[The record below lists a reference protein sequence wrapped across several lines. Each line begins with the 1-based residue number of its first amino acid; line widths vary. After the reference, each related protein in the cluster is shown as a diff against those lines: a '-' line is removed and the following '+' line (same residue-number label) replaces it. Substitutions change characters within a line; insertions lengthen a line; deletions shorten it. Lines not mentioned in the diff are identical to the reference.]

1 MGEQHVREPGEGA
14 ELREF
19 VRALLEDVQALEL
32 MLERGMFECD
42 VRRIGAEQE
51 VFLVDEGLR
60 PSKQGP
66 AVLERLGGGPFTT
79 ELGIFNIEANLPPL
93 ELGGDCLSRME
104 RLLNEHVGKIA
115 EAAREEDAR
124 VVLCG
129 ILPTMEKA
137 HLGPGWMTPVARY
150 RQLGQAMREARGSE
164 FRLLI
169 KGLDELQTTHDSVML
184 EACNTS
190 FQIHFQV
197 GADEFVPLYN
207 LAQVVT
213 APVLA
218 AAVNSPVFLQHR
230 LWHETRVALFQQ
242 SLDMRSETQTR
253 RGQRQRVSFGER
265 WVKDSVLEIYR
276 EDISRFRVLLA
287 TAREESPLAVLERG
301 EVPLLKALCL
311 HNSTVYRWNRPCYGV
326 KDGVP
331 HLRIE
336 TRVLPAG
343 PTILDEVANAAF
355 FNGLML
361 SLSRA
366 YDDVTKVISFDEVKG
381 NFTLAARYGLQAR
394 FHWTEGRECDA
405 KSLILK
411 ELLPLAR
418 TGLAA
423 RDIDRRDIDRY
434 LGVIGD
440 RVESG
445 RTGARWAL
453 DSLAAMGDQ
462 GTRDERYRTL
472 TAAYVEGCEGG
483 QPVHVWDLASLGPHA
498 ARRES
503 YRTVGQ
509 IMTREVFTVH
519 PDDLVDFAASL
530 MDWEHVRHVPVEDER
545 GRLVG
550 ILTHRQL
557 LRMIG
562 RGLGGKTR
570 TVAVGEIMQADP
582 VTVTPDTGTLEAVQ
596 TMRGEKV
603 GCLPVVEDGK
613 LVGIVSEHDFIDVAA
628 DLLDTWLSE

>member
-1 MGEQHVREPGEGA
+1 M
-14 ELREF
+14 
-19 VRALLEDVQALEL
+19 
-32 MLERGMFECD
+32 
-42 VRRIGAEQE
+42 
-51 VFLVDEGLR
+51 
-60 PSKQGP
+60 
-66 AVLERLGGGPFTT
+66 
-79 ELGIFNIEANLPPL
+79 
-93 ELGGDCLSRME
+93 
-104 RLLNEHVGKIA
+104 
-115 EAAREEDAR
+115 
-124 VVLCG
+124 
-129 ILPTMEKA
+129 
-137 HLGPGWMTPVARY
+137 
-150 RQLGQAMREARGSE
+150 
-164 FRLLI
+164 
-169 KGLDELQTTHDSVML
+169 
-184 EACNTS
+184 
-190 FQIHFQV
+190 
-197 GADEFVPLYN
+197 
-207 LAQVVT
+207 
-213 APVLA
+213 
-218 AAVNSPVFLQHR
+218 
-230 LWHETRVALFQQ
+230 
-242 SLDMRSETQTR
+242 
-253 RGQRQRVSFGER
+253 
-265 WVKDSVLEIYR
+265 
-276 EDISRFRVLLA
+276 
-287 TAREESPLAVLERG
+287 
-301 EVPLLKALCL
+301 
-311 HNSTVYRWNRPCYGV
+311 
-326 KDGVP
+326 
-331 HLRIE
+331 
-336 TRVLPAG
+336 
-343 PTILDEVANAAF
+343 
-355 FNGLML
+355 
-361 SLSRA
+361 
-366 YDDVTKVISFDEVKG
+366 TKVISFDEVKG

-423 RDIDRRDIDRY
+423 RDIDPRDIDRY